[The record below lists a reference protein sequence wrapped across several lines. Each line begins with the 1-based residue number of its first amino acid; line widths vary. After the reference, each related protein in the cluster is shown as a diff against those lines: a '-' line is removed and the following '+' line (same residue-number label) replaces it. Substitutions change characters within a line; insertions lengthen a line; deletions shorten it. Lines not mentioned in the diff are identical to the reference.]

1 MRAPSEESV
10 QRIYLAADDFDDP
23 PPPFR
28 TGAAGLVRLDAEGE
42 FELEERVRISANSLH
57 AMVGHGVVD
66 RLNALGLEGTLGSG
80 APVLFRP
87 ALIEDARSV
96 LYAADRQTYGAQYE
110 FVVGREDGTPPTE
123 YRVAVHNREY
133 QVTLVRLVDVFQRAS
148 RHGEAVWIAL

>member
-1 MRAPSEESV
+1 MRVSSEEPARHV
-10 QRIYLAADDFDDP
+10 YLAPDDFDDP

-28 TGAAGLVRLDAEGE
+28 TGAAGLVRLDDQGE

-66 RLNALGLEGTLGSG
+66 RLNALGLEGTLGGG

-87 ALIEDARSV
+87 GLVEDARSV
-96 LYAADRQTYGAQYE
+96 LYEADRRTYGASYE
-110 FVVGREDGTPPTE
+110 FIVAREAGPPATE
-123 YRVAVHNREY
+123 YRVAVLNREY

>member
-1 MRAPSEESV
+1 MRVSSV
-10 QRIYLAADDFDDP
+10 EPARRVYLASDDFDDP

-28 TGAAGLVRLDAEGE
+28 TGAAGLVRLDDQGE
-42 FELEERVRISANSLH
+42 FDLEERVRISANSLH

-66 RLNALGLEGTLGSG
+66 RLNALGLEGTLGAG

-87 ALIEDARSV
+87 GLVEDARSV
-96 LYAADRQTYGAQYE
+96 LYDADRRTYGASYE
-110 FVVGREDGTPPTE
+110 FVVAREPGPPPTE
-123 YRVAVHNREY
+123 YRVAVLNREY

>member
-1 MRAPSEESV
+1 MRVPSKEPARRV
-10 QRIYLAADDFDDP
+10 YLASDDFDVP

-28 TGAAGLVRLDAEGE
+28 TGAAGLVRLDDQGE
-42 FELEERVRISANSLH
+42 FDLEERVRISANSLH

-66 RLNALGLEGTLGSG
+66 RLNALGLEGTLGAG

-87 ALIEDARSV
+87 GLVEDARSV
-96 LYAADRQTYGAQYE
+96 LYEADRQTYGASYE
-110 FVVGREDGTPPTE
+110 FVVAREPGPPPTE
-123 YRVAVHNREY
+123 YRVAVLNREY